1 MLSAA
6 VGQDHS
12 REILEKMENQFTVFW
27 HNHRFLARYAAKL
40 ITLISFPVVN
50 NQLFGRDQ

>member
-6 VGQDHS
+6 VGQYHS
-12 REILEKMENQFTVFW
+12 REILEKMENQFTIFW
-27 HNHRFLARYAAKL
+27 HNHRFLARYAAKWVTFN
-40 ITLISFPVVN
+40 IFPVVN

>member
-6 VGQDHS
+6 VGQYHS
-12 REILEKMENQFTVFW
+12 REILEKMENQFTIFW

-40 ITLISFPVVN
+40 ITFNIFSRS
-50 NQLFGRDQ
+50 Q